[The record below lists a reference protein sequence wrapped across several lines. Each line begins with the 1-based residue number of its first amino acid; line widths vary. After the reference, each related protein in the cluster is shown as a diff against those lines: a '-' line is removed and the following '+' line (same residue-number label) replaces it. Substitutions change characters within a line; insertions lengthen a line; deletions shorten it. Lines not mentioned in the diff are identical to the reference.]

1 MGNFGGNKY
10 SKFCDKTGRSAGK
23 MLAYSAGN
31 QGSILGK
38 SGKIVQNMSV
48 EHLQSELDKP
58 LEGFA

>member
-1 MGNFGGNKY
+1 
-10 SKFCDKTGRSAGK
+10 

-48 EHLQSELDKP
+48 EHLQSELDKKVSHNG
-58 LEGFA
+58 LLKKTIFS